1 MHNMQLKKV
10 ITYLILG
17 VLVLTGVIL
26 IGSFSRDTISAAAAK
41 TPDSTVGYV
50 DMERIQKEHPDFINL
65 AAVLKDKEAE
75 LNFFKSYLNKQL
87 DGITRDLRSKMDQEK
102 TGKTAEEQTK
112 IEQKYQEQFQ
122 VKSSELN
129 SQLAQKS
136 NEITEYI
143 NQQKSTI
150 LDKLKKVIEVIAAD
164 KKLTLVLD
172 KSARLYG
179 GVDITQAV
187 LDKAKADSKTDTKT
201 NSKTGK

>member
-1 MHNMQLKKV
+1 MQLKKV
-10 ITYLILG
+10 VTYLVLG
-17 VLVLTGVIL
+17 IVVLTGVIL
-26 IGSFSRDTISAAAAK
+26 IGNFSRNTISAAAKA
-41 TPDSTVGYV
+41 PDSTVGYV

-129 SQLAQKS
+129 NQLGQKS
-136 NEITEYI
+136 NEISEYV
-143 NQQKSTI
+143 NQQKGAM
-150 LDKLKKVIEVIAAD
+150 LDKLKKVIETVATD
-164 KKLTLVLD
+164 MKLTLVLD

-187 LDKAKADSKTDTKT
+187 LDKAKADSKT
-201 NSKTGK
+201 NPKTGK